1 MDQEGSKS
9 KAVKWVEDNEEV
21 VESLGLG
28 GYKRTIP
35 GAGILEEPSWKN
47 KRLGYLKLRFW
58 QGCKY

>member
-1 MDQEGSKS
+1 M
-9 KAVKWVEDNEEV
+9 KWVEDNEEV